1 MDRHFSAAE
10 LQKVIK
16 KNKRRS
22 KKELFVL
29 IQKNMNVVSIFY
41 KEPQQEKKI
50 FIAFDVVLN
59 LELFQQCDNFDETF
73 FFHDLSTWRTPTKI
87 VKKHVNGAFTKD
99 IVSITNIQQ
108 NCLNAN
114 IASSASTIDL
124 YQKNQNPLIYYYQTS
139 DTKPIENQVSHNFL
153 IEIELDSQSNGLVQ
167 FSDVTKIIKSFSSEK
182 ANSLAIQL
190 NKYQDFVNACLK
202 EYKIQEKK
210 MMKILPNLQEINM
223 LEKAILESNI
233 SSLSQAQK
241 IIEEKLQKNQ
251 YISYIVKINKDGQ
264 QILHKFGY
272 SRAFLDV
279 MGVYNNY
286 ESFFMRRGPINPFN
300 QQNRL
305 DRLIAGLFH
314 KAEGFFQQS
323 TNNYSDFYS
332 NEQIYT
338 LDNISFS
345 CDFVIDKIFPNKSD
359 KYYVNAGFLLQIA
372 TYNISDDT
380 IERIKC
386 LRLKNG
392 KTKLLKYIDNKEEC
406 QDIHYTCETE
416 LFLNRYYQ

>member
-1 MDRHFSAAE
+1 MDKHFSPLE

-59 LELFQQCDNFDETF
+59 LELFYQCDNFDETF
-73 FFHDLSTWRTPTKI
+73 FFHDLSTWRTPIKI
-87 VKKHVNGAFTKD
+87 EKKHVNGEFTKD
-99 IVSITNIQQ
+99 SLGV
-108 NCLNAN
+108 AN
-114 IASSASTIDL
+114 IYQNYLNTNTISSASTIDL
-124 YQKNQNPLIYYYQTS
+124 SQKNQTPLMYYQTS
-139 DTKPIENQVSHNFL
+139 DTKSIENQMGHNFL
-153 IEIELDSQSNGLVQ
+153 IEIELDSQSTGLVQ
-167 FSDVTKIIKSFSSEK
+167 FSDVSKIIKSFSSEK
-182 ANSLAIQL
+182 ANSLATQL
-190 NKYQDFVNACLK
+190 NKYQDFVNTCLQ
-202 EYKIQEKK
+202 EYKIQEKSMK
-210 MMKILPNLQEINM
+210 KILPNLQEINM
-223 LEKAILESNI
+223 LEKAIQESNI
-233 SSLSQAQK
+233 KSLSQAHQ
-241 IIEEKLQKNQ
+241 IIEEKLKKNQ
-251 YISYIVKINKDGQ
+251 YISYIIKINKNGQ

-272 SRAFLDV
+272 SRDFLDV

-286 ESFFMRRGPINPFN
+286 ESFFMRRGPINPFS

-332 NEQIYT
+332 NEQIHT
-338 LDNISFS
+338 LDNISFN
-345 CDFVIDKIFPNKSD
+345 CDFVIDKIFLNKSD

-372 TYNISDDT
+372 TYQISDDT
-380 IERIKC
+380 IERIKRI
-386 LRLKNG
+386 RLKNG
-392 KTKLLKYIDNKEEC
+392 QAKLLKQIDNKDNY
-406 QDIHYTCETE
+406 QDIHNACETE
-416 LFLNRYYQ
+416 LFLNRYYK